1 MANGLPSYLEDT
13 AKDYAKQATGAYSV
27 PIDTSKFTGQ
37 QFVAGEDPLQ
47 TSAINLAQQGVGSYA
62 PYLTAAQQ
70 GLTTAGADV
79 AGARTG
85 ITAAQADI
93 GAAGADITGAR
104 ADIAAAGADIG
115 AARTAAGG
123 LGALTGATAYQPFMS
138 PYQQDVIDA
147 SMTEFDRQSQ
157 MQQQQIR
164 DASLGVPGAFGG
176 GREGVQQAE
185 YQAGSD
191 RNRAMM
197 HAGLLQQGYG
207 NAQNAAQQAFQN
219 QQMIAQGQL
228 GLGQA
233 QQQLGGAGLGVG
245 QAQQAYGQNQLA
257 AAQAGLGMGQ
267 AQMGLGRE
275 QMNLSN
281 FQRAGLG
288 QDVAT
293 RGQLGSMRQA
303 QEQARLTAQQQ
314 AHQTAAYEPYGR
326 LSQYGQGITG
336 LTGGVAAAQY
346 AQPQQASPMSSALS
360 TALGVGGLY
369 QKMFMPQPMIS
380 LTQ

>member
-1 MANGLPSYLEDT
+1 MANGLPDYLQDT

-47 TSAINLAQQGVGSYA
+47 TSAINLAQQGVGSYS
-62 PYLTAAQQ
+62 PYLQSAQA
-70 GLTTAGADV
+70 GLTQAGTDV
-79 AGARTG
+79 
-85 ITAAQADI
+85 
-93 GAAGADITGAR
+93 
-104 ADIAAAGADIG
+104 G

-123 LGALTGATAYQPFMS
+123 LGALTGAQAYQPFMS
-138 PYQQDVIDA
+138 PYQQDVIDS

-157 MQQQQIR
+157 MRQQQMKDQ
-164 DASLGVPGAFGG
+164 SLGVPGAFGG

-197 HAGLLQQGYG
+197 HAGLLQQ
-207 NAQNAAQQAFQN
+207 NFQQAQQGAQTAFGQQ
-219 QQMIAQGQL
+219 QQMAQGQL
-228 GLGQA
+228 GL
-233 QQQLGGAGLGVG
+233 
-245 QAQQAYGQNQLA
+245 
-257 AAQAGLGMGQ
+257 GQ

-293 RGQLGSMRQA
+293 QGQLGSLRQGLN
-303 QEQARLTAQQQ
+303 QANLTAQQQ

-346 AQPQQASPMSSALS
+346 QQPQQASPMSSALS
-360 TALGVGGLY
+360 TVLGVGGLY
-369 QKMFMPQPMIS
+369 QKMFHPQPMFPGMK
-380 LTQ
+380 